1 MQVRWLL
8 VAPVMVGLVAPVGA
22 QARGGR
28 LEWRAGAAV
37 GWASTLVA
45 GETSSDWGPL
55 LTGQVGYALSTRT
68 DLTVD
73 VALQP
78 FKAHNPVRNEA
89 FSAVYGL
96 GGLQVAL
103 GASRRVYLRPEVGL
117 VFRSWSGDVFVS
129 SETSLAGGLGL
140 GGEVAVGRALG
151 LAAEASVRLSGAEEL
166 ETVLVGVGFN
176 LVPLGARQRVQ

>member
-1 MQVRWLL
+1 MQVTRVL
-8 VAPVMVGLVAPVGA
+8 VVPLIVGLVRPVGA
-22 QARGGR
+22 QARSAR

-73 VALQP
+73 LALQP

-89 FSAVYGL
+89 FSAVYSL
-96 GGLQVAL
+96 GGLQVGL
-103 GASRRVYLRPEVGL
+103 GSSRRVYLRPEVGL
-117 VFRSWSGDVFVS
+117 VFRSWSGEAFVP
-129 SETSLAGGLGL
+129 SETSLAVGLGL
-140 GGEVAVGRALG
+140 GGEVSLARALG
-151 LAAEASVRLSGAEEL
+151 LAVEASVRLSGAEEL
-166 ETVLVGVGFN
+166 ETVLVGVG
-176 LVPLGARQRVQ
+176 LSVVPLGARQRAQ